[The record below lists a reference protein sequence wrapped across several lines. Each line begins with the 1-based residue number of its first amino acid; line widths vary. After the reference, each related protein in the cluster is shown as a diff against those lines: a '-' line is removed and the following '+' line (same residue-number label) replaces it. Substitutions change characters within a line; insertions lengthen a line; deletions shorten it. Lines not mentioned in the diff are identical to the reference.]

1 MKSDRLIILDP
12 KDRRLYTE
20 IMLKL
25 RRIDNEL
32 YRLHKDLHTK
42 HKMHADSV
50 LHFAFLDLQITEA
63 RARYIQDRKLRLD
76 IRRELL
82 KRKDYYYQTYDVLN
96 ATGFQAEER

>member
-32 YRLHKDLHTK
+32 CRLHKDLHTK

-50 LHFAFLDLQITEA
+50 LQFAFLDLQITEA
-63 RARYIQDRKLRLD
+63 RARYIQDKELRLD
-76 IRRELL
+76 IRSELL

-96 ATGFQAEER
+96 DTGFHSEET